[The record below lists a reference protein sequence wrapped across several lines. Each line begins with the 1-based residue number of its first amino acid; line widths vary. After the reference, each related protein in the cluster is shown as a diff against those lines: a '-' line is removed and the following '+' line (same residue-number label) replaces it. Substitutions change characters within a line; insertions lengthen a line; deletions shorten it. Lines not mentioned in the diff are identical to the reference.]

1 MIDSVMIAS
10 IIKGVSALFQ
20 PMIMLTMFLAVIV
33 GLIFG
38 ILPGVSGMTFMALMI
53 PFTFGMDPFLAF
65 VLLVSGYAVSSTGG
79 SIASILINVP
89 GDGPSAATLL
99 DGFPMTQQGKAGRA
113 LGAMFTASGLG
124 GVEGT
129 VVLAL
134 LIPVVIPIVMAF
146 GSPECFFLIV
156 MGLSFIVSLGNEAKA
171 KGAIAALL
179 GLLVAFVG
187 YHDATA
193 FPRYT
198 FGTAYLL
205 DGIEIVPCALAI
217 FAVPE
222 AMSIMISGSAI
233 VKQGTVRRSASA
245 DLWEGTKDVFRHWGL
260 HIRCVILGVIVGIVP
275 GVGGHVASWVG
286 YGHAK
291 TTSKHPETFGHGNV
305 EGIIGPESAMNGKE
319 GGAMLPTLALGIPGS
334 SGMAVLLGAFLIQG
348 IQPGPTFLRD
358 HLDLAWTITGT
369 LVLANVLGMLICFLA
384 APTLIKVTRVRGHL
398 LAPFLVCLMAL
409 GAYSSRNSLEDV
421 FLTFGLAFLA
431 WAMRQLGYSR
441 PVFFVGYVLGG
452 LAERYFGISVMAHG
466 WKFFL
471 TPISLIIIAVT
482 IVSVSIEPLI
492 KYRKRRKIS

>member
-1 MIDSVMIAS
+1 MIDSVMIDS
-10 IIKGVSALFQ
+10 IIKGVSVLFQ
-20 PMIMLTMFLAVIV
+20 PMMMLTMFLAVVV

-38 ILPGVSGMTFMALMI
+38 ILPGLSGMTFMAIMI

-79 SIASILINVP
+79 AISSILINVP
-89 GDGPSAATLL
+89 GTGPSAATLL

-113 LGAMFTASGLG
+113 LGVMFTASGLG

-129 VVLAL
+129 VVLAV

-146 GSPECFFLIV
+146 GSPECFFLIL
-156 MGLSFIVSLGNEAKA
+156 MGLSFIASLGSEAKA
-171 KGAIAALL
+171 KGAISAFM

-198 FGTAYLL
+198 FDTAFLL
-205 DGIEIVPCALAI
+205 DGVKIVPCALAI

-222 AMSIMISGSAI
+222 AISLMISGSAI
-233 VKQGTVRRSASA
+233 VQQGTVSRSPAA
-245 DLWEGTKDVFRHWGL
+245 DLWEGTKDVFRHWWL
-260 HIRCVILGVIVGIVP
+260 HIRCVALGVIVGIVP
-275 GVGGHVASWVG
+275 GVGGDVASWMA

-291 TTSKHPETFGHGNV
+291 TTSKHPETFGKGNV
-305 EGIIGPESAMNGKE
+305 EGIIAPESASNGKE

-334 SGMAVLLGAFLIQG
+334 GGMAVLLGAFLIQG

-369 LVLANVLGMLICFLA
+369 LVLANVLGMVICFLA
-384 APTLIKVTRVRGHL
+384 APTLIKVTRIRGHL
-398 LAPFLVCLMAL
+398 LGPFLLSIMAL
-409 GAYSSRNSLEDV
+409 GAYSYRNSLEDV

-431 WAMRQLGYSR
+431 WAMKRLGYPR

-482 IVSVSIEPLI
+482 IVSVSIEPLL
-492 KYRKRRKIS
+492 KYRRRRKTT